1 MPLSSTE
8 AATEGRPVVP
18 AFDRHVRRG
27 IWITTLFVLLGA
39 AVVYAG
45 KAAEERSAFIRWRH
59 QVLEFV
65 QGVNIYDKYYFP
77 NPPLMPLSL
86 YPLMALP
93 PVVGALVWFGLKV
106 TLTALTAWMLLRMV
120 KRPEVSAAAEVASWL
135 RNTRNLVIRAVRP
148 SVTLPPCEV
157 PARPI
162 PSWVQATII
171 ILSFRPILSDLHH
184 GNNNLLI
191 LFLIVASLAAWR
203 KGYDVLAGVILA
215 LSITYKVTPG
225 LFLIYFIYKGSW
237 RTVGATVLG
246 MGTFLLIVPSIF
258 LGPGFNGECLGMW
271 WHRILSPYVS
281 SDSAGI
287 QEINQSMIGVVM
299 RLLTKQTGDDRYAV
313 QLQHLH
319 LLSLSPRAV
328 VICLKAISVGS
339 LGLLAWLCRTKTSR
353 RDDPR
358 LLGEFALI
366 VLVMLFVS
374 ERSWKHHFVTLLLPF
389 TYLTVRAFDMGLPK
403 RSRIAIW
410 SALLLAGLLMATTS
424 SEFGGLF
431 FHREG
436 HKIAQFYGMFFFAGV
451 VLFVATA
458 WRVRVESGTVEARAE
473 LAAPRRG
480 HRVDAPHAS
489 SQDARREGRAAE
501 QSKTT

>member
-1 MPLSSTE
+1 VPQPSTGT
-8 AATEGRPVVP
+8 AATALPAVP

-27 IWITTLFVLLGA
+27 IWITALCVMVGA
-39 AVVYAG
+39 AIVYAG

-86 YPLMALP
+86 YPLMTLP

-106 TLTALTAWMLLRMV
+106 VMVAITAWILLRMV
-120 KRPEVSAAAEVASWL
+120 ATPEVSAKAEVASWL
-135 RNTRNLVIRAVRP
+135 RNTRLLFSQTFQPSANHRP
-148 SVTLPPCEV
+148 GEIPS
-157 PARPI
+157 RPI

-171 ILSFRPILSDLHH
+171 VLSFRPILSDLHH

-191 LFLIVASLAAWR
+191 LFLVVASLAAWR
-203 KGYDVLAGVILA
+203 RGYDVLAGLILA

-225 LFLIYFIYKGSW
+225 LFLLYYAYKGSW
-237 RTVGATVLG
+237 RTVGATMLG
-246 MGTFLLIVPSIF
+246 MGIFLLIVPAIF
-258 LGPGFNGECLGMW
+258 LGTAFNGECLGMW
-271 WHRILSPYVS
+271 WHRILSPYVT
-281 SDSAGI
+281 SDAAGA

-299 RLLTKQTGDDRYAV
+299 RLLTKQTGDEKYSV

-319 LLSLSPRAV
+319 LLSLSPRV
-328 VICLKAISVGS
+328 VVLGLKALSVAF
-339 LGLLAWLCRTKTSR
+339 LGLLAWLCRTKTTR

-374 ERSWKHHFVTLLLPF
+374 ERSWKHHFVTLLLPI
-389 TYLTVRAFDMGLPK
+389 TYLTYRAFDPRLPN
-403 RSRIAIW
+403 RTRMLLW
-410 SALLLAGLLMATTS
+410 SALLGAGFLMATTS

-431 FHREG
+431 FHRDG
-436 HKIAQFYGMFFFAGV
+436 HKIAQFYGMFFWAGA

-458 WRVRVESGTVEARAE
+458 WRVKIESAYVTPVESHATSRALRAIPSPHTKLGTGIHQGQPLSER
-473 LAAPRRG
+473 
-480 HRVDAPHAS
+480 
-489 SQDARREGRAAE
+489 
-501 QSKTT
+501 

>member
-1 MPLSSTE
+1 MPQHSTGI
-8 AATEGRPVVP
+8 AARRLPAVP

-27 IWITTLFVLLGA
+27 VWIVSLLVMLGA

-65 QGVNIYDKYYFP
+65 RGVNIYDKYYFP
-77 NPPLMPLSL
+77 NPPLDAAL
-86 YPLMALP
+86 ALP
-93 PVVGALVWFGLKV
+93 ADDPPPVAGALVWFGLKV
-106 TLTALTAWMLLRMV
+106 TMVALTAWMLLRMV
-120 KRPEVSAAAEVASWL
+120 KTPEVSARAELASWL
-135 RNTRNLVIRAVRP
+135 RNTW
-148 SVTLPPCEV
+148 TLLSQAFSRSEDRRHCEI
-157 PARPI
+157 PAQPI

-171 ILSFRPILSDLHH
+171 VLSFRPILSDLHH

-191 LFLIVASLAAWR
+191 LFLVVASLAAWR
-203 KGYDVLAGVILA
+203 KGYDVLAGLILA

-225 LFLIYFIYKGSW
+225 LFLLYYAYRGSW

-246 MGTFLLIVPSIF
+246 MGIFLLMVPAIF
-258 LGPGFNGECLGMW
+258 LGPSFNGECLGMW
-271 WHRILSPYVS
+271 WHRILSPYVT
-281 SDSAGI
+281 SDSAGA

-299 RLLTKQTGDDRYAV
+299 RLLTKQTGDEKYSV

-319 LLSLSPRAV
+319 LLSLRPKFV
-328 VICLKAISVGS
+328 VLGLKAISVS
-339 LGLLAWLCRTKTSR
+339 LLGVLAWLCRTKTTR

-374 ERSWKHHFVTLLLPF
+374 ERSWKHHFVTLLIPI
-389 TYLTVRAFDMGLPK
+389 TYLTFRAFDPRLRAAP
-403 RSRIAIW
+403 RVAIW
-410 SALLLAGLLMATTS
+410 SALLGAGLLMATTS

-436 HKIAQFYGMFFFAGV
+436 HKIAQFYGMFFWAGV

-458 WRVRVESGTVEARAE
+458 WRVRVEADSVKQSET
-473 LAAPRRG
+473 LAPRG
-480 HRVDAPHAS
+480 LVGVIPSPHSRTS
-489 SQDARREGRAAE
+489 SNIREGRTVGE
-501 QSKTT
+501 L